1 MYNKMEVTH
10 VLQAY
15 QNVYKQQTFQQ
26 KTDICNIITGYMY
39 MSFKEGN
46 FNISFFSLL
55 QFKGWQKCNKM
66 ANNCKIEEHL

>member
-1 MYNKMEVTH
+1 MYYRLIKMCINNKH
-10 VLQAY
+10 FS
-15 QNVYKQQTFQQ
+15 K

>member
-1 MYNKMEVTH
+1 
-10 VLQAY
+10 
-15 QNVYKQQTFQQ
+15 
-26 KTDICNIITGYMY
+26 

-66 ANNCKIEEHL
+66 ANNCKIEEHLWPCTFA